1 MKIQVYNKLEYA
13 VVVQCKNP
21 ENTKD
26 LGVPKHIK
34 PKESREVYDI
44 KPFEKRPRLQITVY
58 DEKSRI
64 IKQTNFQTPF
74 VACQGRSWIVQK
86 GGVVEQKYGAA
97 LSVED
102 PNGEKFLWDIDEE
115 GKLKSHDVRV
125 LKRSLEEVSHKSLDQ
140 EQRLNSLLSKLQP
153 KKNGAESQSISIEE
167 LMRRSQ
173 AVPMVEFKDL
183 QFSVAE
189 ELGKGAGGVVYKVKW
204 FATDVAVKQLRNIRD
219 ISPIA
224 QAELI
229 REANVMVQ
237 LRHPNIIQFFGITC
251 DKGGVFSLVMEY
263 MEKGSLYDIL
273 HNRKEELTA
282 PSLHIKLYKDMISG
296 LAYLHS
302 NKILHRDL
310 KSLNVLVTKDMQAK
324 LADFGLST
332 LKSEITNEEFVGTPR
347 WMAPEQIP
355 SYKGGP
361 VCHSEKAD
369 IYSYGIILWEL
380 LSRYYSPIF
389 FKKPNFL
396 YFQAIFQYHYYRNAY
411 FSAESLRKYYPKFL
425 KFSKPAV

>member
-1 MKIQVYNKLEYA
+1 
-13 VVVQCKNP
+13 
-21 ENTKD
+21 
-26 LGVPKHIK
+26 
-34 PKESREVYDI
+34 
-44 KPFEKRPRLQITVY
+44 
-58 DEKSRI
+58 
-64 IKQTNFQTPF
+64 
-74 VACQGRSWIVQK
+74 
-86 GGVVEQKYGAA
+86 
-97 LSVED
+97 
-102 PNGEKFLWDIDEE
+102 
-115 GKLKSHDVRV
+115 
-125 LKRSLEEVSHKSLDQ
+125 
-140 EQRLNSLLSKLQP
+140 
-153 KKNGAESQSISIEE
+153 
-167 LMRRSQ
+167 MRRSQ

-380 LSRYYSPIF
+380 LSRKVPFSHIHDQGQILSVIKDGHRPEIPNNSPKSFASLISRCWQQQPEQRPSAPEVVTTLNSISDDTE
-389 FKKPNFL
+389 KELTPFL
-396 YFQAIFQYHYYRNAY
+396 
-411 FSAESLRKYYPKFL
+411 SLKSL
-425 KFSKPAV
+425 